1 MDGHLG
7 VPQKSLYRAY
17 MDAVQRFTAARR
29 SASIGS
35 AAVLVS
41 SSAVIL
47 LANPAHA
54 TALNSRKRLILQK
67 TLNCDQELKFIE
79 LLVAGVK
86 DAAKQDGLW
95 HHRRW
100 LLHRLYPAACPFI
113 CFVAPP
119 QEVWNN
125 ELNLITRACEL
136 YPRNYH
142 GWTHRTL
149 CMQSAAA
156 SDSGF
161 QIVREDMAFTSQ
173 WIERH
178 VSDASAAHHLCTLT
192 GYMEQHS
199 SDPRHNEEF
208 QKRDEI
214 VTHALGLVGTYPD
227 HEALWAYLRAA
238 LALLPTSQI
247 TAARMEVTSALSKV
261 DLTSNPS
268 VRRNSELFFK
278 WDARTTRTATSV
290 LTEDIS

>member
-1 MDGHLG
+1 
-7 VPQKSLYRAY
+7 
-17 MDAVQRFTAARR
+17 MDAVRRFTAARR
-29 SASIGS
+29 LASIGS
-35 AAVLVS
+35 TAVLVS

-54 TALNSRKRLILQK
+54 TALNTRKRLILQK
-67 TLNCDQELKFIE
+67 MLNCDEELKFIG

-100 LLHRLYPAACPFI
+100 LLHRLCPAAYPFI

-125 ELNLITRACEL
+125 ELNIITRACEL

-149 CMQSAAA
+149 CMQYAAS

-161 QIVREDMAFTSQ
+161 QIVREDIAFTSQ

-178 VSDASAAHHLCTLT
+178 VSDASAAHHLCTLI
-192 GYMEQHS
+192 GYMEQHNS
-199 SDPRHNEEF
+199 EARQNEQF
-208 QKRDEI
+208 QEKDAI
-214 VTHALGLVGTYPD
+214 VTHALGLVGAYPD

-238 LALLPTSQI
+238 LALLPTSHI
-247 TAARMEVTSALSKV
+247 TAARMEVTSALRKV

-268 VRRNSELFFK
+268 VRRNYELFFK
-278 WDARTTRTATSV
+278 WDARTTTSA